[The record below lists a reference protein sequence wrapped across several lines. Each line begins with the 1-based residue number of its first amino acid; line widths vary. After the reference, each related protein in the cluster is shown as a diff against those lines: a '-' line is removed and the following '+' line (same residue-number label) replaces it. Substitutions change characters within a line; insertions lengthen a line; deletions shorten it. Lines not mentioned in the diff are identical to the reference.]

1 MKKPGISRK
10 LIPDFILNRFSAG
23 DFSGGFDAYALSVD
37 ISGFT
42 RMTDLLMASGKEG
55 AEILSEKIIMIF
67 GAVIAIIEENGGFV
81 SAFAGDS
88 LTAVLGDEDSVKNS
102 CIRITE
108 YFRTLKK
115 LRIGR
120 SSVEL
125 SARIGAAFGEVFWK
139 IISLEDRNT
148 YFFSG
153 SAFSQAY
160 ELQGKARLGYYK
172 IRNRS
177 AGNITGK
184 AVPDLR
190 PEVRRRVAREK
201 QFIQNEVLQFKMDGE
216 FRYVISVFIS
226 YYPEALDEEKFF
238 FSIEAL
244 CNKLGGFLDKI
255 DHGDKGCIVMVGF
268 GAPRSLEDIQNRALE
283 FIMLLGADFSA
294 IRVGITGGVAFC
306 GYLGGSE
313 RCEYTFLGKK
323 VNLAARFMMAAD
335 WGEVYVDGQVAEDR
349 NKFSFI
355 AGNEKK
361 FKGFAQSVKPY
372 ILQGKSLEGKFEF
385 KGHLIGRKK
394 ELAKIRRKIASLSNG
409 SCQGIFYIDGPAG
422 IGKSRI
428 IDSCRDIVQKK
439 GYVWWSLVCDGILKE
454 SFNPFK
460 KYFSSFFGITS
471 DQSDDERE
479 KKFSQGAENILKTAT
494 DEDLHAEFERS
505 IPALRAFLD
514 IDTAGTLFEKL
525 DPKRKYENTL
535 LMLKVIIKIFSLAAP
550 LVIDLDDGHWA
561 DQSTI
566 DLVKYLFNNIAK
578 YPILVLS
585 GCRAASDGSQF
596 RFGIKNYSESSVE
609 LGQLEEEDITEL
621 IIDRTALSPKSEFSE
636 LIWQKS
642 EGNPFFAEQM
652 MMYLEENDL
661 VTYSG
666 TSCGLKAA
674 AFDLPG
680 SISSIIIARV
690 DRLNSELKE
699 IVKAASVLGREF
711 SINILSHMLQGRSSP
726 SAVSAIEREAIW
738 APLNELRYIFKHA
751 LIQESIYN
759 MQLKKRLRSLHLL
772 AAQTIEAI
780 GQDNLATQSPSLAFH
795 YDNALDRQ
803 RAIHYYK
810 ISGDT
815 AKDLFN
821 NENAMKYY
829 LRALEL
835 IGSRDSDAKL
845 DILESLGDIY
855 NLKADYVLSRKYY
868 RRILRYD
875 ISLKSQL
882 QIFRKIAENYQNAG
896 DHKKALS
903 VLSEQQ
909 SKFKFTRKT
918 DIRLEKAHILTRMGK
933 SYRLLGKI
941 KEAVKLV
948 KQSTIEVEKVVAAAD
963 PETENEALGIKALA
977 LIQLGQSN
985 LELGKYD
992 HSIQQFK
999 AAGKLAEKLQDPAL
1013 ESITFNYLGNVYM
1026 HRSEFK
1032 KASVYYK
1039 KFYEFT
1045 IKAGDVHGMSVALGN
1060 LGNIFSYMKQ
1070 NEKALAFYKR
1080 DLEIVKEMDSL
1091 IGLAAA
1097 YGNLGSHY
1105 HYIGDGEKSFDMYMR
1120 SLKLSRKAGFKRNQA
1135 IMLSNIG
1142 IIHYEKGEIEK
1153 AIKCFDN
1160 SLKIAKELGNKKQ
1173 ISSTTNNIGALYNS
1187 LDERKK
1193 ALRYFKEHLQ
1203 MTRELKDKWAA
1214 VRALNNTAIAMLAL
1228 CRYKEAF
1235 VLYQEAVLL
1244 CVETKY
1250 EEFLGYC
1257 IYKLAECECSLD
1269 MYEKSYSHFR
1279 ESIKKLRNSSDTIS
1293 RIEAYLSYAEAILLN
1308 PNYSGDNKLK
1318 QAWKNLKISR
1328 RLAEELDNAHLLASQ
1343 DHREAMYYYYSRD
1356 YGKAA
1361 ESMGK
1366 IIGFYEEANAQNQL
1380 LSVYSFYIKVLE
1392 NLDDP
1397 SSRKLLKTLREKV
1410 KLIKVR

>member
-23 DFSGGFDAYALSVD
+23 DFFGGFDAYALSVD

-67 GAVIAIIEENGGFV
+67 GAVIAIIEENGGFI

-88 LTAVLGDEDSVKNS
+88 LTAVLGDEDSVKSS
-102 CIRITE
+102 CIRIAE

-125 SARIGAAFGEVFWK
+125 SARVGAAFGEVSWK

-172 IRNRS
+172 MRNRS
-177 AGNITGK
+177 SGSITGK

-190 PEVRRRVAREK
+190 PEVKRRVAREK

-238 FSIEAL
+238 FSIEVL

-268 GAPRSLEDIQNRALE
+268 GAPRSLEDMQNRALE
-283 FIMLLGADFSA
+283 FIMLLGADFPA
-294 IRVGITGGVAFC
+294 IRVGITGGTAFC
-306 GYLGGSE
+306 GYLGGNE

-335 WGEVYVDGQVAEDR
+335 WGEVYVDGQIAEDR
-349 NKFSFI
+349 NNFSFI
-355 AGNEKK
+355 AGSEKK
-361 FKGFAQSVKPY
+361 FKGFTQSVKPY

-394 ELAKIRRKIASLSNG
+394 ELAKIRRKIASLSDG

-428 IDSCRDIVQKK
+428 ISSIKE
-439 GYVWWSLVCDGILKE
+439 YVESKDYEWIEMSCDGILKE

-460 KYFSSFFGITS
+460 KFFSSFFGINS
-471 DQSDDERE
+471 DQSEEE
-479 KKFSQGAENILKTAT
+479 KEMKFNQGAERILNTVT
-494 DEDLHAEFERS
+494 DEDLHAEFVRS

-514 IDTAGTLFEKL
+514 LNTAGTLFEKL

-566 DLVKYLFNNIAK
+566 DLVKYLFNNIDK

-585 GCRAASDGSQF
+585 GCRAASDGSPF

-621 IIDRTALSPKSEFSE
+621 IIDRTVLNPKSEFSE

-780 GQDNLATQSPSLAFH
+780 GQDNLLTQSPSLAFH
-795 YDNALDRQ
+795 YDNALIRQ

-815 AKDLFN
+815 AKGLFN

-868 RRILRYD
+868 RRVLRYD

-896 DHKKALS
+896 DHRKALS

-933 SYRLLGKI
+933 SCRLLGKI

-948 KQSTIEVEKVVAAAD
+948 KQSASEVEKVVAAAD
-963 PETENEALGIKALA
+963 PETENEALGIKAHA

-1026 HRSEFK
+1026 HWSEFK

-1060 LGNIFSYMKQ
+1060 LGNIYSYMKQ
-1070 NEKALAFYKR
+1070 NDKALEYYKK
-1080 DLEIVKEMDSL
+1080 DLEITKEVDSL
-1091 IGLAAA
+1091 IGLASA
-1097 YGNLGSHY
+1097 YANLGSFY
-1105 HYIGDGEKSFDMYMR
+1105 ESLGQLDEAFEMLEIG
-1120 SLKLSRKAGFKRNQA
+1120 LKMARKIGYKRLEA
-1135 IMLSNIG
+1135 MILSNIG
-1142 IIHYEKGEIEK
+1142 VVRYHEGNFRT
-1153 AIKCFDN
+1153 AIKFFDS
-1160 SLKIAKELGNKKQ
+1160 SLKLARQVGNKRQ
-1173 ISSTTNNIGALYNS
+1173 VSSTTNNIGALYNS

-1203 MTRELKDKWAA
+1203 MAKELKDKRAII
-1214 VRALNNTAIAMLAL
+1214 RALNNTGIALLAL
-1228 CRYKEAF
+1228 RRHKEALS
-1235 VLYQEAVLL
+1235 LYEEAVRL
-1244 CVETKY
+1244 CVETKD

-1269 MYEKSYSHFR
+1269 MYEESYSHFR
-1279 ESIKKLRNSSDTIS
+1279 ESIRKLQKGSDTIS
-1293 RIEAYLSYAEAILLN
+1293 KIEAHQSYAEAILLN
-1308 PNYSGDNKLK
+1308 PNYSDENQLK
-1318 QAWKNLKISR
+1318 KAWKNLKISR
-1328 RLAEELDNAHLLASQ
+1328 KLAEELDNKHLLASQ
-1343 DHREAMYYYYSRD
+1343 NHREAMYYYYCCD
-1356 YGKAA
+1356 YCKAA

-1366 IIGFYEEANAQNQL
+1366 VIGFYENATAQSQL

-1392 NLDDP
+1392 KLDDSP
-1397 SSRKLLKTLREKV
+1397 SRKLLGKLKEKM
-1410 KLIKVR
+1410 KSIKVG

>member
-10 LIPDFILNRFSAG
+10 LIPDFILNRFSAD

-88 LTAVLGDEDSVKNS
+88 LTAVLGDEDSVKDS
-102 CIRITE
+102 CIRIAE

-125 SARIGAAFGEVFWK
+125 SARVGAAFGEVSWK

-172 IRNRS
+172 MRNRS
-177 AGNITGK
+177 SSSITGK
-184 AVPDLR
+184 AVPELR
-190 PEVRRRVAREK
+190 PEVRRRAASEK

-226 YYPEALDEEKFF
+226 YSPEALDEEKFF

-268 GAPRSLEDIQNRALE
+268 GAPRSLEDMQNRALE
-283 FIMLLGADFSA
+283 FIMLLGTDFPA
-294 IRVGITGGVAFC
+294 IRVGITGGTAFC
-306 GYLGGSE
+306 GYLGGNE

-323 VNLAARFMMAAD
+323 VNLSARFMMKAD
-335 WGEVYVDGQVAEDR
+335 WGEVYVDKAIVDR
-349 NKFSFI
+349 GGGFTFVPLSS
-355 AGNEKK
+355 ES
-361 FKGFAQSVKPY
+361 FKGFSERVTPY
-372 ILQGKSLEGKFEF
+372 ILEGRSLEGGFEF

-428 IDSCRDIVQKK
+428 ISSIKE
-439 GYVWWSLVCDGILKE
+439 YVESKDYEWIEMSCDGILKE

-460 KYFSSFFGITS
+460 KFFSSFFDITS

-479 KKFSQGAENILKTAT
+479 KKFSQGAEKILKTAT

-514 IDTAGTLFEKL
+514 LDTAGTLFEKL
-525 DPKRKYENTL
+525 DPKGKYENTL
-535 LMLKVIIKIFSLAAP
+535 LMLKVIIKIFSLSAP

-566 DLVKYLFNNIAK
+566 DLVKYLFNNIDK

-585 GCRAASDGSQF
+585 GCRAANDGNPF

-621 IIDRTALSPKSEFSE
+621 IIDRTALHPKSEFSE

-711 SINILSHMLQGRSSP
+711 SINILSHMLHGRSSP

-780 GQDNLATQSPSLAFH
+780 GQDNLAAQSPSLAFH
-795 YDNALDRQ
+795 YDNALVRQ

-815 AKDLFN
+815 AKGLFN
-821 NENAMKYY
+821 NESAMEYY

-845 DILESLGDIY
+845 DIIESLGDIY

-868 RRILRYD
+868 RRVLRYD

-909 SKFKFTRKT
+909 PKFKFTRKT
-918 DIRLEKAHILTRMGK
+918 DIRLEKAYILGQMGY
-933 SYRLLGKI
+933 SHRLLGNI
-941 KEAVKLV
+941 KEAVKLA
-948 KQSTIEVEKVVAAAD
+948 KISI
-963 PETENEALGIKALA
+963 NEAEKIETLGDSETKKDARRIKALA
-977 LIQLGQSN
+977 LIQLGQAN
-985 LELGKYD
+985 LILGEYD
-992 HSIQQFK
+992 HSIRQFK
-999 AAGKLAEKLQDPAL
+999 AAMELAVRLQDMVL
-1013 ESITFNYLGNVYM
+1013 ESNVFNYLGNVYM
-1026 HRSEFK
+1026 HWSEFK
-1032 KASVYYK
+1032 KASVYYE

-1045 IKAGDVHGMSVALGN
+1045 IKTGDVHGMSVALGN
-1060 LGNIFSYMKQ
+1060 LGNTYSYMKQ
-1070 NEKALAFYKR
+1070 NDKALEYYQK
-1080 DLEIVKEMDSL
+1080 DLEIIKEIDSK
-1091 IGLAAA
+1091 IGLASA
-1097 YGNLGSHY
+1097 YANLGSY
-1105 HYIGDGEKSFDMYMR
+1105 YQALDQPEKAFEMFEIG
-1120 SLKLSRKAGFKRNQA
+1120 LKIARKIGFKRLEA
-1135 IMLSNIG
+1135 MTLGNIG
-1142 IIHYEKGEIEK
+1142 IFYYQAGDPRT
-1153 AIKCFDN
+1153 AIKFFDS
-1160 SLKIAKELGNKKQ
+1160 SLKIARQLGNKRQ
-1173 ISSTTNNIGALYNS
+1173 ISSTINNIGALYNS

-1193 ALRYFKEHLQ
+1193 ALKYFTEHLKLS
-1203 MTRELKDKWAA
+1203 RELNDKRAII
-1214 VRALNNTAIAMLAL
+1214 RALNNTGIALLAL
-1228 CRYKEAF
+1228 RRHKEALL
-1235 VLYQEAVLL
+1235 LYEEAVRL
-1244 CVETKY
+1244 CVETRD
-1250 EEFLGYC
+1250 EEFLSYC
-1257 IYKLAECECSLD
+1257 IYKLAECEYLLD
-1269 MYEKSYSHFR
+1269 MYEESYSHFR
-1279 ESIKKLRNSSDTIS
+1279 ESIRKLQKGSDTIS
-1293 RIEAYLSYAEAILLN
+1293 KIEAHQSYAEAILLN
-1308 PNYSGDNKLK
+1308 PNYSDKNQLK

-1328 RLAEELDNAHLLASQ
+1328 KLVEELDNTHLIAS
-1343 DHREAMYYYYSRD
+1343 HNWREAIYYYYSRD

-1366 IIGFYEEANAQNQL
+1366 IIGFYEDANTQSQL

-1392 NLDDP
+1392 KLDDP
-1397 SSRKLLKTLREKV
+1397 SSRRLLGKLKEKI
-1410 KLIKVR
+1410 KIIKVG